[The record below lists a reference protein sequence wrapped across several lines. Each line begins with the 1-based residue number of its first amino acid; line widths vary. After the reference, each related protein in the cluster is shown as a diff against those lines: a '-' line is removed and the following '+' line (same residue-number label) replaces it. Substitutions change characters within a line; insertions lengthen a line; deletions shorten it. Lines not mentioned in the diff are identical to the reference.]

1 MIHYITYQGTYYK
14 IGIDEISKNVI
25 KVTIYDDMNIE
36 KIIYCENVSDEYI
49 IEEIVKHIRSNNSI
63 ENIWNGVVKMLGVE

>member
-25 KVTIYDDMNIE
+25 KVKIYNDMNIE

>member
-25 KVTIYDDMNIE
+25 KVKIYNDMNIE

-49 IEEIVKHIRSNNSI
+49 IEEIVKHIKSNNSI